1 MYAKHRIQNG
11 PPYPCP
17 LHIAI
22 RNNRGGKVCC
32 PAHREVPISRQSIIL
47 NERDLHMY
55 HASGGQEPWVMC
67 DSTLDDI
74 FNIRLFR
81 AEVHGTKENN
91 GSLGLLGSWS
101 LLGRH

>member
-1 MYAKHRIQNG
+1 MSRQDAFLTVNF
-11 PPYPCP
+11 PPLPDP
-17 LHIAI
+17 F
-22 RNNRGGKVCC
+22 GGSGNCLD
-32 PAHREVPISRQSIIL
+32 ALQIEVPISRQSIIL

-81 AEVHGTKENN
+81 TEVHGTKENN
-91 GSLGLLGSWS
+91 GSLGLLGLWS